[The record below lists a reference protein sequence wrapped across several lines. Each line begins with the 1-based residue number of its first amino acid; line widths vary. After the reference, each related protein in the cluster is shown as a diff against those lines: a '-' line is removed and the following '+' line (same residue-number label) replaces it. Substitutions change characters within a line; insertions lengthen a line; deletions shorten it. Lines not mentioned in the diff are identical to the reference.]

1 MNLQKKA
8 VFFDV
13 DDTMYDHLHPT
24 RDALRT
30 VLGLSERF
38 PYEEAYHRIRY
49 YSDLLSAQGGLLE
62 GKAGSDELDDMRE
75 SRFVLALQE
84 FGVDI
89 TREQAAHVQKVYL
102 DRQYRIAPFE
112 GATSL
117 MDALSSA
124 GYLVGL
130 ITNGLE
136 EHQMSKIKAMAL
148 ENHVAPEHIFVS
160 GTVGYAKPDPRIFE
174 VVNERTGTLAEH
186 CCYIGDSWRND
197 VAGAVAANW
206 RVIWFNHRN
215 ASPESDVLGAYE
227 TAASY
232 SELKKLLLP
241 DTLNPVHIACSKINP
256 ASF

>member
-38 PYEEAYHRIRY
+38 PYQEVYHRIRY
-49 YSDLLSAQGGLLE
+49 YSDLLSAKGGLLE
-62 GKAGSDELDDMRE
+62 GKAGQDELDDMRE
-75 SRFVLALQE
+75 GRFILALQE
-84 FGVDI
+84 FGVAI
-89 TREQAAHVQKVYL
+89 TREQAVHVQQEYL
-102 DRQYRIAPFE
+102 DRQYRIESFE

-117 MDALSSA
+117 IDELSSA

-136 EHQMSKIKAMAL
+136 EHQMSKIKAMTL
-148 ENHVAPEHIFVS
+148 ENHVAAEHIFVS
-160 GTVGYAKPDPRIFE
+160 GTVGYAKPDRRIFE
-174 VVNERTGTLAEH
+174 IVNERTGTLAEH

-197 VAGAVAANW
+197 VAGAIAANW

-215 ASPESDVLGAYE
+215 AIPESDVSGAYE

-232 SELKKLLLP
+232 AELRRLLLP
-241 DTLNPVHIACSKINP
+241 DAR
-256 ASF
+256 

>member
-38 PYEEAYHRIRY
+38 PYEKAYHRIRY
-49 YSDLLSAQGGLLE
+49 YSDVLSAKGGLLE
-62 GKAGSDELDDMRE
+62 GKAGPDELDEMRE
-75 SRFVLALQE
+75 GRFILALQE
-84 FGVDI
+84 FGVEI
-89 TREQAAHVQKVYL
+89 TREQAVHVQQEYL
-102 DRQYRIAPFE
+102 DRQYQIEPFE

-117 MDALSSA
+117 INDLSSA
-124 GYLVGL
+124 GFLVGL

-148 ENHVAPEHIFVS
+148 ENHVAVEHIFVS

-197 VAGAVAANW
+197 VAGAIAANW
-206 RVIWFNHRN
+206 QVIWFNHRN
-215 ASPESDVLGAYE
+215 APPETDVLGDYK

-232 SELKKLLLP
+232 AELRRLLLP
-241 DTLNPVHIACSKINP
+241 DAR
-256 ASF
+256 

>member
-1 MNLQKKA
+1 MDLQKKA

-62 GKAGSDELDDMRE
+62 GKAGQGELNDMRE
-75 SRFVLALQE
+75 GRFVLALQE
-84 FGVDI
+84 FGVNI
-89 TREQAAHVQKVYL
+89 TREQAVQVQKVYL
-102 DRQYRIAPFE
+102 DRQYRIEPFE

-160 GTVGYAKPDPRIFE
+160 GTVGYAKPDPRIFA

-197 VAGAVAANW
+197 VAGATAANW
-206 RVIWFNHRN
+206 RTIWFNHRN

-227 TAASY
+227 TASSY
-232 SELKKLLLP
+232 ADLKTLLLP
-241 DTLNPVHIACSKINP
+241 CSQTNP
-256 ASF
+256 ASL

>member
-1 MNLQKKA
+1 MNLHKKA

-49 YSDLLSAQGGLLE
+49 YSDVLSAKGGLLE
-62 GKAGSDELDDMRE
+62 GKAGPDELEDMRE
-75 SRFVLALQE
+75 GRFVLALQE
-84 FGVDI
+84 FGVNI
-89 TREQAAHVQKVYL
+89 TREQAVDIQKEYL
-102 DRQYRIAPFE
+102 DRQYRIEPFE

-117 MDALSSA
+117 MDELSSA

-136 EHQMSKIKAMAL
+136 DHQMSKIRAMAL
-148 ENHVAPEHIFVS
+148 ENHIAAEHIFVS

-197 VAGAVAANW
+197 VAGAVGANW
-206 RVIWFNHRN
+206 RVIWFNHRK
-215 ASPESDVLGAYE
+215 AAPESEVAGAYE
-227 TAASY
+227 TVASY

-241 DTLNPVHIACSKINP
+241 D
-256 ASF
+256 ASITAHTISAQVGHTPS